1 MYFSRTGS
9 NRLLLCRS
17 TKLSLPPTGTP
28 SLSLILFP
36 LEYPSVLFLS
46 VVAYTVQ
53 LTISTNLEV
62 RLPI

>member
-36 LEYPSVLFLS
+36 LEYPFVLFLS
-46 VVAYTVQ
+46 VAYPVT